1 MLNRQGWDESGF
13 HRMLAALVEAT
24 PGDHVLD
31 FGCGRGASLGALLD
45 AVGEHGRVVGL
56 DQIGP
61 ALVEAEG
68 RYAADILSG
77 RLVLVHCGL
86 FDSRFPDNAF
96 DAVLCQNVIECVN
109 TRDALVAEAHRILKP
124 GGRLILGHH
133 DFDGIIIAS
142 ADRDLTRRLIHRFAD
157 TKQRWQEASE
167 GRMGRMI
174 PGLVA
179 KAGFASIEIETKL
192 FVDLTLDEGSYA
204 RTFIAGLIELSA
216 RMGFGREE
224 VMLWSAGL
232 EAAAAE
238 GRFFFGLPWVGAI
251 CRKAGR

>member
-1 MLNRQGWDESGF
+1 MLNRQQWDASGF
-13 HRMLAALVEAT
+13 HRMLAARVEAA

-45 AVGEHGRVVGL
+45 AVGDHGRVVGL
-56 DQIGP
+56 DQLGP
-61 ALVEAEG
+61 ALVEAEM
-68 RYAADILSG
+68 RYAADVISG
-77 RLVLVHCGL
+77 RLVLVHCGV

-96 DAVLCQNVIECVN
+96 DAVLCQNVIECVSR
-109 TRDALVAEAHRILKP
+109 RDALVAEARRILKP
-124 GGRLILGHH
+124 GGRLLLGHH

-142 ADRDLTRRLIHRFAD
+142 ADRDLTRRLIHGFAD
-157 TKQRWQEASE
+157 TRQSWQEASE

-179 KAGFASIEIETKL
+179 NAGFASIEIETRL

-204 RTFIAGLIELSA
+204 RMFLAGLVDLSA
-216 RMGFGREE
+216 RMGCERDE

-232 EAAAAE
+232 EAAAAQ
-238 GRFFFGLPWVGAI
+238 GRFFFALPWVGAI